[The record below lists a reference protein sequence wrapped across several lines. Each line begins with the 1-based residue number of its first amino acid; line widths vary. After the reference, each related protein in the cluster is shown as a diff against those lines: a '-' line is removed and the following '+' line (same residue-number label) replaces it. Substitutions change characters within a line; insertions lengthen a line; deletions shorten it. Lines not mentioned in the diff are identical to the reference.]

1 MNLQNGL
8 KLLLATAVAA
18 CCVLPAN
25 AQSTV
30 AEFTLNVQ
38 SFDGGWKGNASAI
51 GQPVTFDVAFDSSM
65 LTGSMT
71 GNWEILSAPITS
83 AEVVGGIFGS
93 GINLE
98 PDGPGTGNITDKR
111 NLKSGVEK
119 LTADTSTH
127 APSSGFTGDVYGF
140 TLVSNG
146 TITDVDL
153 IRDVYSHGRL
163 DRDDSGAVDLSN
175 AVGQVQA
182 PEIDPSSA
190 VSALTLLVGG
200 LAVIRGRKLVK
211 LQSA

>member
-8 KLLLATAVAA
+8 KLLLASAVAA

-25 AQSTV
+25 AQSVVT
-30 AEFTLNVQ
+30 ELTLNVQ
-38 SFDGGWKGNASAI
+38 SFDGGWKGNAAAI
-51 GQPVTFDVAFDSSM
+51 GQPVTFDVTYDYSTLTSS
-65 LTGSMT
+65 TK

-83 AEVVGGIFGS
+83 AELVGGIFGS

-98 PDGPGTGNITDKR
+98 ADGPGTGNITDKL
-111 NLKSGVEK
+111 NLKTGTQM
-119 LTADTSTH
+119 LTADTSIH
-127 APSSGFTGDVYGF
+127 APSPGFTGDVYGF

-146 TITDVDL
+146 TTTDVDL
-153 IRDVYSHGRL
+153 VRDVYSHGHL

-190 VSALTLLVGG
+190 VSALTLLLGG

-211 LQSA
+211 LRSA